1 MIHFLHGMKVKKG
14 LVKAIFSKSFCDFE
28 NLVSEEVEVVGVLP
42 VKSEEI
48 ISFAKKV
55 AENKQNLELEFF
67 YSLNQNK
74 KLESFFSK
82 SLDIDDVSLIANPM
96 IEVSKILRK
105 LTDCKKVN
113 IKLTSLRS
121 PMCPI
126 FHVDNIPCRFL
137 VTLYGLGTEW
147 ITYDEVDWKIFE
159 KKDSKEAPLKDT
171 RRIKNFKTGE
181 WCLLKGGSWQ
191 ENFNGVVHR
200 SPHKIENR
208 LLLSIDPVF
217 V

>member
-1 MIHFLHGMKVKKG
+1 MKAVFG
-14 LVKAIFSKSFCDFE
+14 NNFYDFE

-42 VKSEEI
+42 VESEEA
-48 ISFAKKV
+48 ISFAKKL
-55 AENKQNLELEFF
+55 AEKKQNLELEF
-67 YSLNQNK
+67 SLPMNENK

-82 SLDIDDVSLIANPM
+82 SLDMNDVALITKPM
-96 IEVSKILRK
+96 IEVSKILEK

-137 VTLYGLGTEW
+137 VTLYGSGTEW
-147 ITYDEVDWKIFE
+147 ISHDEVDWKIFDE
-159 KKDSKEAPLKDT
+159 KDLNKEPLKNT
-171 RRIKNFKTGE
+171 CKIKNFRTGE
-181 WCLLKGGSWQ
+181 WSLLKGGSWQ

-200 SPHKIENR
+200 SPHSNEER
-208 LLLSIDPVF
+208 LLLSIDPHF
-217 V
+217 

>member
-1 MIHFLHGMKVKKG
+1 MKAVFG
-14 LVKAIFSKSFCDFE
+14 NSFCDFE
-28 NLVSEEVEVVGVLP
+28 NLISKQVEVVGVLP
-42 VKSEEI
+42 EKFEEV

-55 AENKQNLELEFF
+55 AKNKKNLELEFS
-67 YSLNQNK
+67 YYINQDK
-74 KLESFFSK
+74 ALESFFSK

-105 LTDCKKVN
+105 LTKCKKVN

-137 VTLYGLGTEW
+137 VTLYGSGTEW
-147 ITYDEVDWKIFE
+147 IPHDEVDWKIFDE
-159 KKDSKEAPLKDT
+159 KDSNKNPLKD
-171 RRIKNFKTGE
+171 RSKIKNFKTGE
-181 WCLLKGGSWQ
+181 WSLLKGGSWQ

-200 SPHKIENR
+200 SPHNNEER
-208 LLLSIDPVF
+208 LLLSIAPYF
-217 V
+217 

>member
-1 MIHFLHGMKVKKG
+1 M
-14 LVKAIFSKSFCDFE
+14 KAIFGNSFYDFE
-28 NLVSEEVEVVGVLP
+28 YLILKQVEVVGVLP
-42 VKSEEI
+42 EKFEEI

-55 AENKQNLELEFF
+55 AKNKKNLELEFSYPF
-67 YSLNQNK
+67 NQDK
-74 KLESFFSK
+74 ELESFFSK
-82 SLDIDDVSLIANPM
+82 SLDMNDVALITNP
-96 IEVSKILRK
+96 IVEVSKILRK
-105 LTDCKKVN
+105 LTKCKKVN